1 MGYPAVGFL
10 SFLGVKKVG
19 FLTKDVADIVYQ
31 PRLESGIMDG
41 RSGRGRRA
49 GSFGSG
55 GVPDQEVR
63 LRDLR
68 GRSPLNNPSDKEVP
82 DQRFLPM
89 TM

>member
-31 PRLESGIMDG
+31 SRLESGIMDG
-41 RSGRGRRA
+41 RGGRSRRA
-49 GSFGSG
+49 GSCGSG
-55 GVPDQEVR
+55 GVPDQEAR

-68 GRSPLNNPSDKEVP
+68 GRSPLNIPSDKEVP